1 MYRRFCRPLV
11 PEINIP
17 TLLSKPFSVH
27 NNTHS
32 LSTPHVTFFFPSFF
46 LPFFLSATVLA
57 LSLLLKLKTK
67 TLRHFP
73 YFSSLFE
80 TFSSFLFQ
88 GDMIMSGG
96 NRFPFT
102 ASQWQEL
109 EHQAL
114 IYKYMVSGIPIPPD
128 LLFTI
133 KRSGC
138 LDSSLSS
145 KLFPRQPPHFS
156 WSCFQMGLGR
166 KIDPEPGRC
175 RRTDGKKWRCS
186 KEAYPDSK
194 YCEKHMHRGKNRS
207 RKPVEVAT
215 QSTTAPNVSS
225 ITRNHSNNSLLTTSS
240 HSLSLVL
247 PETHHQNHLHY
258 PAPSGYHAHPNHQFL
273 SSSRPLGI
281 GLSPHENST
290 HLLLD
295 SGGPSL
301 SNTDYRRN
309 RNVYG
314 LKEEVDEHAFFSESS
329 GSMRSLSGS
338 SLDDA
343 SQLSPL
349 TMNSS
354 PSNTNSSKQRSLSGL
369 HNEYSYLQLQ
379 SLSDHDTPKQQ
390 KQYQHS
396 YLLGSSNIGSLGPIE
411 MEKEKSQKTV
421 HRFFDEW
428 PPENKDS
435 WLDLA
440 DKSSNSAS
448 VSTTGLSMSIPSSHD
463 FLPIFSSRTNNDG

>member
-32 LSTPHVTFFFPSFF
+32 LSTPH
-46 LPFFLSATVLA
+46 
-57 LSLLLKLKTK
+57 
-67 TLRHFP
+67 
-73 YFSSLFE
+73 
-80 TFSSFLFQ
+80 

-301 SNTDYRRN
+301 SNTDYRN